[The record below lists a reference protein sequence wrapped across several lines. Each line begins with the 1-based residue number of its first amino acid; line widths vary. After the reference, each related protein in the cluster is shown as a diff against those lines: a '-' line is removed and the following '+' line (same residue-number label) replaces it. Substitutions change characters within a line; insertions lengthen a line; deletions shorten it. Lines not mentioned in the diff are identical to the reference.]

1 MSSSSS
7 VSRDNDNGPLSRN
20 TKKKKSRSSSSS
32 STYVPPKPL
41 TAEELKVKIASVPGE
56 IKSFESSAKDANKQ
70 FYILSVCTIIVLII
84 WICVYIF
91 VPDTYIEEVEVEE
104 IKITSKGRE
113 IVKKKVPAEKTANL
127 SWGLPLVVLFCN
139 VCCLCYVYA

>member
-1 MSSSSS
+1 
-7 VSRDNDNGPLSRN
+7 
-20 TKKKKSRSSSSS
+20 
-32 STYVPPKPL
+32 
-41 TAEELKVKIASVPGE
+41 
-56 IKSFESSAKDANKQ
+56 
-70 FYILSVCTIIVLII
+70 
-84 WICVYIF
+84 
-91 VPDTYIEEVEVEE
+91 VEE